1 MSHLEQIRDE
11 ALGAGMGDFAGEG
24 LVAAKFGGTSMGSA
38 SAIKCVAEIVESL
51 GRRKVVIVSAM
62 SGITDKLI
70 ALGEAAFSEQS
81 FEPVLQEI
89 IEKHETA
96 IRELELGVNSDGV
109 GFSLSDFWDEIRK
122 IAQGISLIRELS
134 LTTRDR
140 LMSFGERASSR
151 ILAALLEKRGVRA
164 VAVDGYDIVFTD
176 NHFGEGHVN
185 FEKTNEAILR
195 GVAPMI
201 HDGVVP
207 VVTGFVGQAENG
219 HYITL
224 GRGGSDYSGAIVGA
238 ALGAAEVQIW
248 TDVDGIMN
256 ADPRIVPEAKVLE
269 KVSFNE
275 AGELAYFGAKVLHP
289 KTIKPAIE
297 KNIPVR
303 ILNTFNVSAPG
314 TLITNEEEES
324 LKSVTYKKGICIVNI
339 CSVGMLEAHGFLVKI
354 FEVFAR
360 HEIAVDVVATSEVSV
375 SLTVEGGL
383 NEIAFEELSKF
394 AKVSVHPEMA
404 IVCVVGEGIRTRKG
418 VLGDLFSAVS
428 EYDVNMVSQGS
439 SQRNITF
446 LVKESEAKEVV
457 ARIFNKFFI

>member
-1 MSHLEQIRDE
+1 MG
-11 ALGAGMGDFAGEG
+11 GAAAM
-24 LVAAKFGGTSMGSA
+24 VA
-38 SAIKCVAEIVESL
+38 VAEIVEAM
-51 GRRKVVIVSAM
+51 GPRRTCVVVSAM

-70 ALGEAAFSEQS
+70 ALGEAAFSEQG
-81 FEPVLQEI
+81 FEPLLEEI

-96 IRELELGVNSDGV
+96 IRELGLGVDSEGNGL
-109 GFSLSDFWDEIRK
+109 SLSDFYDEIRK

-134 LTTRDR
+134 LSTRDR
-140 LMSFGERASSR
+140 LMSFGERSSSR
-151 ILAALLEKRGVRA
+151 ILASLLEKRGVRA
-164 VAVDGYDIVFTD
+164 VAIDGYDYVFTD
-176 NHFGEGHVN
+176 NNFGEGNVN

-195 GVAPMI
+195 GLMPMI
-201 HDGVVP
+201 KDGVVP
-207 VVTGFVGQAENG
+207 VITGFVGQAENG

-238 ALGAAEVQIW
+238 ALGASEVQIW

-303 ILNTFNVSAPG
+303 ILNTFNVAAPG

-339 CSVGMLEAHGFLVKI
+339 CSAGMLEARGFLAKI

-360 HEIAVDVVATSEVSV
+360 HEIAVDVVSTSEVSV

-383 NEIAFEELSKF
+383 NEVAFNELSEF
-394 AKVSVHPEMA
+394 AKVSVHPDMA
-404 IVCVVGEGIRTRKG
+404 IVCVVGEGVRARKG
-418 VLGDLFSAVS
+418 VLGELFDAVADH
-428 EYDVNMVSQGS
+428 DVSMVSQGA

-446 LVKESEAKEVV
+446 LVREDEAKEVV
-457 ARIFNKFFI
+457 GKIFNKFFI

>member
-1 MSHLEQIRDE
+1 
-11 ALGAGMGDFAGEG
+11 
-24 LVAAKFGGTSMGSA
+24 MGSA
-38 SAIKCVAEIVESL
+38 AAMTAVAEIVEAM
-51 GRRKVVIVSAM
+51 GPRRAVIVSAM

-70 ALGEAAFSEQS
+70 ALGEAAFRVEIEGSERS
-81 FEPVLQEI
+81 AENKGASPLYEELLNEI

-96 IRELELGVNSDGV
+96 IRELGLSL
-109 GFSLSDFWDEIRK
+109 SLSDFYEEIRK
-122 IAQGISLIRELS
+122 IAQGVSLIRELS
-134 LTTRDR
+134 LSTRDR
-140 LMSFGERASSR
+140 LMSFGERSSAR

-164 VAVDGYDIVFTD
+164 VAVDGYDYVFTD
-176 NHFGEGHVN
+176 NNFSEGNVN

-195 GVAPMI
+195 GLMPMI
-201 HDGVVP
+201 EDGVVP

-238 ALGAAEVQIW
+238 ALGASEVQIW

-314 TLITNEEEES
+314 TEITNEEEES

-339 CSVGMLEAHGFLVKI
+339 CSAGMLEARGFLAKI

-360 HEIAVDVVATSEVSV
+360 HEIAVDVVSTSEVSV

-383 NEIAFEELSKF
+383 NEVAFNELSAF
-394 AKVSVHPEMA
+394 AKVSVHPDMA
-404 IVCVVGEGIRTRKG
+404 IVCVVGEGVRAQKG
-418 VLGDLFSAVS
+418 VLGELFSAVA
-428 EYDVNMVSQGS
+428 EHDVSMVSQGA

-446 LVKESEAKEVV
+446 LVREDEAREVV
-457 ARIFNKFFI
+457 GKIFNKFFL